1 MDESLIGEVWDI
13 FKDYISEKNK
23 DTAANQYVDFLLGK
37 NIELEDLE
45 NFLGYDPNLDTA
57 INAVLEEEA
66 EFEED
71 EENDYESDD
80 NEEY

>member
-13 FKDYISEKNK
+13 FKDYIPEKNK

-37 NIELEDLE
+37 DVELEDLE
-45 NFLGYDPNLDTA
+45 SFLGYDPNLDVA

-66 EFEED
+66 EFDDDEED
-71 EENDYESDD
+71 DYEGDD
-80 NEEY
+80 SEEY

>member
-13 FKDYISEKNK
+13 FKDYIPEKNK
-23 DTAANQYVDFLLGK
+23 DVAANQYVDFLLGK

-57 INAVLEEEA
+57 INAVLEQEA
-66 EFEED
+66 EYEEED
-71 EENDYESDD
+71 DDDYGIDD
-80 NEEY
+80 DEEY